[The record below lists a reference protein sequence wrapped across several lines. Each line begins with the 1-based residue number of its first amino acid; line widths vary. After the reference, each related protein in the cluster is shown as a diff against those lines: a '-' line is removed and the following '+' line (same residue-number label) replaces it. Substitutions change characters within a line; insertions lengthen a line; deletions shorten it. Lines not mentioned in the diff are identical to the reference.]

1 MVVMQV
7 YVNSIDPIEFS
18 FLGYKVHI
26 GVFTIGL
33 LFCLKWLIKLII
45 NSVCAFFIKVFLN
58 NKSLG
63 DQKSINNISKL
74 ILTPHEDFSNTI
86 RKTSIS
92 EKYKNITTSLIIKNN
107 VKTNYSLNKTGEK
120 EIDIHLLNNELTEL
134 LELNKYSEAL
144 QLVNNILKQ
153 YKHEI
158 SVIKYKILVIAKYA
172 KKNNIKFKFNPR
184 KSKYKLDKEF
194 INDYEI
200 ELAMVDFQTI
210 NDNNSK
216 LKIVENLY
224 KKFPL
229 HEKTG
234 LYLLKFLIE
243 YKPIKYD
250 DNKIINLIHSIFIS
264 NPNRN
269 IAYLLVKL
277 YNKNNIFEVSQEILQ
292 DIPNNNIEKIWFL
305 LIIATNMKLFHII
318 KELIKNIININSNET
333 IEHNMSNSY
342 NSKNNNIIQH
352 NNIDQLNKF
361 FIKNYSVLSVDNDI
375 VKLIISKN

>member
-1 MVVMQV
+1 MQV

-33 LFCLKWLIKLII
+33 LFCLKWLVKLII
-45 NSVCAFFIKVFLN
+45 NSVCSFFIKVFLN

-63 DQKSINNISKL
+63 DKKSINNIAKL
-74 ILTPHEDFSNTI
+74 ILLTHDEFVNII
-86 RKTSIS
+86 RKTSIT

-107 VKTNYSLNKTGEK
+107 VKTNYLLNKTGEK
-120 EIDIHLLNNELTEL
+120 EIDIHLLNNELAEL
-134 LELNKYSEAL
+134 LKLNKYSEAL

-158 SVIKYKILVIAKYA
+158 AVIKDKILEIAKYA
-172 KKNNIKFKFNPR
+172 KENNIKFKFNPR

-200 ELAMVDFQTI
+200 EMEMINFKII

-229 HEKTG
+229 NKKIG

-243 YKPIKYD
+243 YKPTKYD
-250 DNKIINLIHSIFIS
+250 DKKIISLVQSIFTA
-264 NPNRN
+264 NPNRD
-269 IAYLLVKL
+269 IAYLFIKL
-277 YNKNNIFEVSQEILQ
+277 YNQNNTFEISQETLK
-292 DIPNNNIEKIWFL
+292 DIPNDNIEKVWFL

-318 KELIKNIININSNET
+318 KELIKNIIDI
-333 IEHNMSNSY
+333 
-342 NSKNNNIIQH
+342 NNNEIINNNTDNNYNYTNNNTLQN

-361 FIKNYSVLSVDNDI
+361 FIKNYNILSVDNDI